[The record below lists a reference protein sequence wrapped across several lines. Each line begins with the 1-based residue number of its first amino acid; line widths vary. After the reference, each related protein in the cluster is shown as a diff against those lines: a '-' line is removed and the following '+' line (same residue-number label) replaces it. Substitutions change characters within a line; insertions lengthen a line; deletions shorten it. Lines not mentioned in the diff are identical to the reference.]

1 MEPYGWD
8 IKTNR
13 RIIMDNFQ
21 QFIVKSK
28 YCRWNDE
35 ENRRESWVE
44 CVDRYYDYMES
55 RFSLRGELADLR
67 DATLNCEV
75 FPSMRALMTAGPA
88 ADVDDVCMY
97 NCSYI
102 PINQIRSFSD
112 VMYVLCCGTG
122 VGFSCESDVVNQLPT
137 IPEDIVR
144 DHDEII
150 TVPDSREGWSDSFR
164 LLLTNLYSGI
174 HPTWDT
180 SLIRPAGERLKTFGG
195 RASGPEPLEKLFRYV
210 VNVFDKAKGRKLTSL
225 EVHDIV
231 CMTGEI
237 VIAGAVRRSALI
249 SLSDLHDREMATA
262 KSGPWWEG
270 AGHRRLSNNSAVYNS
285 KPSLSQFLDEWS
297 SMYNSRSGERGICNR
312 ECLSMLAERSGRETE
327 DIAFG
332 TNPCSEIILRPKQFC
347 NLTEVV
353 IRADDDLESLSAKVA
368 YATIL
373 GTIQSACTKFKYLDD
388 DWKNNCEE
396 ERLLG
401 VSFTG
406 IYDNRLM
413 SGLEGMPKLRWTL
426 EKLREVAQATNLFWS
441 ERLGINPSKAITCC
455 KPSGTTSCV
464 AGTSSGMHPRYDM
477 YYIRRARIDVK
488 DPICQFMIDQGV
500 PHEPCVSTP
509 DKTMVFSFPIAAPE
523 GCVTQ
528 KETDPISHLNLWL
541 EYQQTWC
548 DHKPSI
554 TVSYTDDTFLEVGN
568 WVWTNWDY
576 VSGVSFLPFDN
587 NVYDQAPFEAIT
599 KNEYGRLLDQM
610 PTSINW
616 DSLSDYEMTDM
627 TTSSQELA
635 CHGGSC
641 EVIDVSENTYA
652 T

>member
-1 MEPYGWD
+1 
-8 IKTNR
+8 
-13 RIIMDNFQ
+13 MDNFQ

-28 YCRWNDE
+28 YCRWNE
-35 ENRRESWVE
+35 EINRRETWLE
-44 CVDRYYDYMES
+44 CVDRYYTYMES
-55 RFSLRGELADLR
+55 RFNLQGELEDIR
-67 DATLNCEV
+67 EATFDREV

-102 PINQIRSFSD
+102 PILTIRSFSD

-122 VGFSCESDVVNQLPT
+122 VGFSCESNVVDQLPT
-137 IPEDIVR
+137 IPEEIMR
-144 DHDEII
+144 DHEEVIL
-150 TVPDSREGWSDSFR
+150 VHDSREGWADAFK
-164 LLLTNLYSGI
+164 LLLSNLYLGI
-174 HPTWDT
+174 HPTWNT
-180 SLIRPAGERLKTFGG
+180 SLVRPAGARLKTFGG
-195 RASGPEPLEKLFRYV
+195 RASGPEPLEKLFRYL
-210 VNVFDKAKGRKLTSL
+210 VNIFNKARGRKLTSL

-262 KSGPWWEG
+262 KSGPWWESS
-270 AGHRRLSNNSAVYNS
+270 GHRRLSNNAAVYSS
-285 KPSLSQFLDEWS
+285 KPPLSLFLDEWAAI
-297 SMYNSRSGERGICNR
+297 YNSRSGERGICNR
-312 ECLSMLAERSGRETE
+312 ECLSMLAERSGREVE
-327 DIAFG
+327 GIDFG

-353 IRADDDLESLSAKVA
+353 VRANDDLDSLSTKVKH
-368 YATIL
+368 ATIL
-373 GTIQSACTKFKYLDD
+373 GTIQSACTNFSYLDK
-388 DWKNNCEE
+388 DWKDNCEE

-413 SGLEGMPKLRWTL
+413 SGKEGMPKLRWTL
-426 EKLREVAQATNLFWS
+426 GKLKEVAQSTNLVWA

-464 AGTSSGMHPRYDM
+464 AGTSSGMHPRYSM

-488 DPICQFMIDQGV
+488 DPICQFMIDHDV
-500 PHEPCVSTP
+500 PHEPCISTP
-509 DKTMVFSFPIAAPE
+509 DKTMIFSFPISSPA
-523 GCVTQ
+523 GCLTQ
-528 KETDPISHLNLWL
+528 KEIDPIQHLDLWL
-541 EYQQTWC
+541 EYQNTWC

-554 TVSYTDDTFLEVGN
+554 TVSYTDVNFLEIGH
-568 WVWTNWDY
+568 WIWTNWEY
-576 VSGVSFLPFDN
+576 VSGVSFLPYDN
-587 NVYDQAPFEAIT
+587 NVYDQAPFEAI
-599 KNEYGRLLDQM
+599 NRSEYDRMIGQM
-610 PTSINW
+610 PSTIDWNNL
-616 DSLSDYEMTDM
+616 SLYENMDM

-641 EVIDVSENTYA
+641 EVVDVTENIYVT
-652 T
+652 

>member
-1 MEPYGWD
+1 V
-8 IKTNR
+8 
-13 RIIMDNFQ
+13 DNFQ
-21 QFIVKSK
+21 EFIVKSK
-28 YCRWNDE
+28 YCRWNE
-35 ENRRESWVE
+35 EKNRRETWEE

-67 DATLNCEV
+67 EATLDREV

-102 PINQIRSFSD
+102 PITSIRSFSD

-122 VGFSCESDVVNQLPT
+122 VGFSCESHVVDGLPT
-137 IPEDIVR
+137 IPEDIKR
-144 DHDEII
+144 DHDEVI
-150 TVPDSREGWSDSFR
+150 TVPDSREGWADSFR
-164 LLLTNLYSGI
+164 ILLGHLYSGI

-180 SLIRPAGERLKTFGG
+180 SLIRPAGARLKTFGG

-210 VNVFDKAKGRKLTSL
+210 VNVFDKAKGRKLSSI

-249 SLSDLHDREMATA
+249 SLSDLHDRDMATA
-262 KSGPWWEG
+262 KSGPWWESS
-270 AGHRRLSNNSAVYNS
+270 GHRRLSNNSAVYDS

-297 SMYNSRSGERGICNR
+297 AMYNSRSGERGICNR
-312 ECLSMLAERSGRETE
+312 ECLSMLAERSGREVE
-327 DIAFG
+327 GIEFG

-353 IRADDDLESLSAKVA
+353 VRANDDLDSLKAKVS

-373 GTIQSACTKFKYLDD
+373 GTIQSACTRFKYLDD
-388 DWKNNCEE
+388 DWKNNCED

-413 SGLEGMPKLRWTL
+413 SGQEGMPKLRWTL
-426 EKLREVAQATNLFWS
+426 QKLREVAQETNLIWS
-441 ERLGINPSKAITCC
+441 DRLGINPSKAITCC

-464 AGTSSGMHPRYDM
+464 AGTSSGMHPRYAM
-477 YYIRRARIDVK
+477 HYIRRARIDVK
-488 DPICQFMIDQGV
+488 DPICQFMIDNNI
-500 PHEPCVSTP
+500 PHEPCVASP
-509 DKTMVFSFPIAAPE
+509 DKTMIFSFPIASPA
-523 GCVTQ
+523 GAVVQ

-541 EYQQTWC
+541 EYQKTWC

-554 TVSYTDDTFLEVGN
+554 TVSYTDDNFLDVGQ
-568 WVWTNWDY
+568 WVWSNWDY
-576 VSGVSFLPFDN
+576 VSGISFLPYDN
-587 NVYDQAPFEAIT
+587 NVYDQAPFESISKT
-599 KNEYGRLLDQM
+599 EYDKLMEQM
-610 PTSINW
+610 PEEINW
-616 DSLSDYEMTDM
+616 LGLTRYETDDM
-627 TTSSQELA
+627 TTGSQELA
-635 CHGGSC
+635 CHGGAC
-641 EVIDVSENTYA
+641 EVVDITENTYA

>member
-1 MEPYGWD
+1 
-8 IKTNR
+8 
-13 RIIMDNFQ
+13 MDNFQ
-21 QFIVKSK
+21 EFIVKSK
-28 YCRWNDE
+28 YCRWNE
-35 ENRRESWVE
+35 ELGRRETWEE

-55 RFSLRGELADLR
+55 RFSLRGELSDLR
-67 DATLNCEV
+67 EATLDREV

-102 PINQIRSFSD
+102 PITSIRSFSD

-122 VGFSCESDVVNQLPT
+122 VGFSCESHVVDGLPT
-137 IPEDIVR
+137 IPEDIQR
-144 DHDEII
+144 DHTEVI
-150 TVPDSREGWSDSFR
+150 TVPDSREGWADSFR
-164 LLLTNLYSGI
+164 LLLSNLYNGI

-180 SLIRPAGERLKTFGG
+180 SLIRPAGARLKTFGG

-210 VNVFDKAKGRKLTSL
+210 VKMFDKAKGRKLSSI

-249 SLSDLHDREMATA
+249 SLSDLHDRDMATA
-262 KSGPWWEG
+262 KAGPWWESS
-270 AGHRRLSNNSAVYNS
+270 GHRRLSNNSAVYTS

-327 DIAFG
+327 DIEFG

-353 IRADDDLESLSAKVA
+353 IKANDDLESLKAKVA

-373 GTIQSACTKFKYLDD
+373 GTIQSACTKFKYLDPE
-388 DWKNNCEE
+388 WKNNCEE

-413 SGLEGMPKLRWTL
+413 SGQKGMPNLRWTL
-426 EKLREVAQATNLFWS
+426 QKLREVAQETNLIWAD
-441 ERLGINPSKAITCC
+441 RLGIRPSKAITCC

-464 AGTSSGMHPRYDM
+464 AGTSSGMHPRYSL

-488 DPICQFMIDQGV
+488 DPICQFMIDKNI
-500 PHEPCVSTP
+500 PHEPCIASP
-509 DKTMVFSFPIAAPE
+509 DKTMIFSFPISSPAGAM
-523 GCVTQ
+523 TQ
-528 KETDPISHLNLWL
+528 QEIDPVNHLDLWL
-541 EYQQTWC
+541 EYQKSWC

-554 TVSYTDDTFLEVGN
+554 TVSYTDENFLEVGH
-568 WVWTNWDY
+568 WVWSNWDY
-576 VSGVSFLPFDN
+576 VSGISFLPYDN
-587 NVYDQAPFEAIT
+587 NVYDQAPFESISKADYD
-599 KNEYGRLLDQM
+599 KLMDQM
-610 PTSINW
+610 PEEIDWLGLTR
-616 DSLSDYEMTDM
+616 YETDDM

-635 CHGGSC
+635 CQGGAC
-641 EVIDVSENTYA
+641 EVVDITEKTYA